1 MKAKVCAAIDAWAAK
16 VEALAQDIER
26 EPELGFKETKT
37 AAKVTAFLQQLGL
50 TPQTGL
56 ALTGVKARVVS
67 GRPGP
72 TVAVLGEL
80 DAIGCPDSCKA
91 DPLTGAAHAC
101 GHNLQV
107 ATMAAVA
114 CGITQSGVLS
124 ELSGDA
130 VFFGVPA
137 EEYVELA
144 YRNKLIKEGKLH
156 FLTGKGQLIYEG
168 AFDDIDMAM
177 QMHADKNMPAAT
189 VSIGE
194 SSNGFIGKTIQY
206 VGKTAHAASC
216 PEKGINALNSVIQLF
231 NGIDALRQHVTPD
244 VKMHGIITKGGVAAN
259 IVPDEAVADFYFRAS
274 TKERVTE
281 VIEKVKKI
289 AEGAALMTGATL
301 EMERYELPYDD
312 LKTNEKLS
320 EMFNENLRALGITDI
335 NPGKATGGSSDIG
348 NVSHVAPTIHPYIG
362 ITDCPMIGHSVEM
375 AKATTTKKAHDRLL
389 IAALAM
395 AYTGYDVIVRNES
408 LRK

>member
-50 TPQTGL
+50 APQTGL

-124 ELSGDA
+124 ELSGDTY
-130 VFFGVPA
+130 F
-137 EEYVELA
+137 LA
-144 YRNKLIKEGKLH
+144 
-156 FLTGKGQLIYEG
+156 FLL
-168 AFDDIDMAM
+168 
-177 QMHADKNMPAAT
+177 KNM
-189 VSIGE
+189 
-194 SSNGFIGKTIQY
+194 
-206 VGKTAHAASC
+206 
-216 PEKGINALNSVIQLF
+216 
-231 NGIDALRQHVTPD
+231 
-244 VKMHGIITKGGVAAN
+244 
-259 IVPDEAVADFYFRAS
+259 
-274 TKERVTE
+274 
-281 VIEKVKKI
+281 
-289 AEGAALMTGATL
+289 
-301 EMERYELPYDD
+301 
-312 LKTNEKLS
+312 
-320 EMFNENLRALGITDI
+320 
-335 NPGKATGGSSDIG
+335 
-348 NVSHVAPTIHPYIG
+348 
-362 ITDCPMIGHSVEM
+362 
-375 AKATTTKKAHDRLL
+375 
-389 IAALAM
+389 
-395 AYTGYDVIVRNES
+395 
-408 LRK
+408 